1 LNDLQLI
8 NRLLLRQLKT
18 PRRFENLVCELLD
31 CRRSTRAV
39 TREAT
44 LRHHVADAD

>member
-8 NRLLLRQLKT
+8 NSLLLRQLKT
-18 PRRFENLVCELLD
+18 PRRFENLVCELP
-31 CRRSTRAV
+31 RAV
-39 TREAT
+39 TPEAT

>member
-8 NRLLLRQLKT
+8 NSLLLRQLKT
-18 PRRFENLVCELLD
+18 PRRFEKLVCELP
-31 CRRSTRAV
+31 RAV